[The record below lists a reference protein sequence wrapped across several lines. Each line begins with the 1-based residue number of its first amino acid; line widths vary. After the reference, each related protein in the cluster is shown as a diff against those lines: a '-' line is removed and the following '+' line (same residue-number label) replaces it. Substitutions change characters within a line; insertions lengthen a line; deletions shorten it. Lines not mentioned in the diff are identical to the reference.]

1 MYIFRTM
8 SSGELI
14 TRINK
19 EVKTFSSSMI
29 KGQNTANYQEGK
41 EYIHFFK
48 YLEHALYYMKKNNDP
63 IVVKIELPSIIIP
76 KLEYGLYGDVDT
88 YYDDSLVGYYM
99 PLPKYIIER
108 NLFQKEFIVDFT
120 HNGVWQ
126 DPLRKND
133 YRYFEN
139 TFWTEQLVKNRFKKE
154 TIKQRWDE
162 EKIYYEYIK
171 SLMPRFNYETE
182 KIAKY
187 LKNINLEE
195 ELQKMKEY
203 IKENQVITKRR
214 YPRKK

>member
-1 MYIFRTM
+1 MYVYRTM
-8 SSGELI
+8 SSSELI

-19 EVKTFSSSMI
+19 EVKTFSSSTI
-29 KGQNTANYQEGK
+29 KGQNSANYQEGK

-48 YLEHALYYMKKNNDP
+48 YLDHALYYMKRNNNP
-63 IVVKIELPSIIIP
+63 IVAKIELPSIIIP
-76 KLEYGLYGDVDT
+76 KLEYGFYGNVET

-99 PLPKYIIER
+99 PLPEYIIEK
-108 NLFQKEFIVDFT
+108 NLFQNSFVVDFT

-133 YRYFEN
+133 YCYFKN
-139 TFWTEQLVKNRFKKE
+139 TFWTEQIIKKGLKKE

-162 EKIYYEYIK
+162 YEIYYEYIK

-187 LKNINLEE
+187 LKTINLEE

-203 IKENQVITKRR
+203 IKENQVITRRR
-214 YPRKK
+214 YPRRK